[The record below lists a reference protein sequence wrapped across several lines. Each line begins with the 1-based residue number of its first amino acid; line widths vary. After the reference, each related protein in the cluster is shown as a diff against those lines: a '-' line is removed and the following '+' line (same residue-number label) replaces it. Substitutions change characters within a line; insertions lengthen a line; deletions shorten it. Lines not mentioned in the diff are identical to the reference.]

1 MSNAIPKGWSEYR
14 QGDVA
19 EFSNGRAYK
28 LTEWEKQGTPVI
40 RLQNL
45 TGSGKD
51 YYYSNLELP
60 ERQYCDFGDL
70 LYMWSATFGAH
81 IWKGPKAIYHYHIW
95 KVTCDEVNITK
106 PYLYQLLK
114 QKTEEWMSKSNGMGI
129 LHVTKGSMEDMLLLL
144 PPRPEQQKIAATLTA
159 VDDVIESTQAQINK
173 LKDLKT
179 GMMQELLTKGIGHT
193 EFKDSEVGRLPKA
206 WNVISLED
214 ITLEHK
220 QGYYSKDAYTSI
232 GAYVVRITDLSNPY
246 ITFEGMPRMVMSE
259 VDFNAYKIIKGDF
272 LFARSGAIGRYG
284 IFDSDNEAVF
294 ASYLIRFRFNQDMA
308 LNKFVGYC
316 YESDYCQFQL
326 RAITQGSSN
335 VNINA
340 QNIKGLLIPLPSLP
354 EQEKIV
360 AQISSLDA
368 TLIAN
373 TKKMN
378 ALQSTKKALMQDL
391 LTGKVRVKVN

>member
-1 MSNAIPKGWSEYR
+1 M
-14 QGDVA
+14 
-19 EFSNGRAYK
+19 
-28 LTEWEKQGTPVI
+28 
-40 RLQNL
+40 
-45 TGSGKD
+45 
-51 YYYSNLELP
+51 
-60 ERQYCDFGDL
+60 DL
-70 LYMWSATFGAH
+70 
-81 IWKGPKAIYHYHIW
+81 
-95 KVTCDEVNITK
+95 
-106 PYLYQLLK
+106 
-114 QKTEEWMSKSNGMGI
+114 
-129 LHVTKGSMEDMLLLL
+129 
-144 PPRPEQQKIAATLTA
+144 
-159 VDDVIESTQAQINK
+159 
-173 LKDLKT
+173 
-179 GMMQELLTKGIGHT
+179 IGHT

-206 WNVISLED
+206 WSVISLED

-294 ASYLIRFRFNQDMA
+294 ASYLIRFRFNQDKA

-316 YESDYCQFQL
+316 FESDYCQFQL